1 MEITYDSRKNTNNIA
16 LRGLS
21 FDRAIDFDF
30 PTAVIWIDARKDYP
44 EVRISALGA
53 LAGRVHSLVFTEQTM
68 ESG

>member
-1 MEITYDSRKNTNNIA
+1 MEITYDSRKNANNIA